1 VTRRSATGFPRRCA
15 GALLVVAWG
24 AALVGIG
31 AMLLRLGHGPL
42 STPPAE
48 RGVGALAAW
57 ARTRDAAT
65 MAMSVLRMVALG
77 LDAYLLATTT
87 LGAAARLTRPAAPI
101 HLADRITPRVVR
113 AVLTTALGG
122 LVMAAPVG
130 VPVAGATGPGPARD
144 AGPPLARIAGAD
156 PVPLLRRA
164 DAASPAAISERPV
177 ARPNTHVA
185 PTIGADSS
193 PTVWL
198 VRTGDSFWRIAQSQL
213 TARDPA
219 HGEPTASQI
228 VGYWRLL
235 IAQNRDRLKV
245 REDADLLYPGQ
256 RLVIPPLDP

>member
-1 VTRRSATGFPRRCA
+1 
-15 GALLVVAWG
+15 
-24 AALVGIG
+24 
-31 AMLLRLGHGPL
+31 ML
-42 STPPAE
+42 
-48 RGVGALAAW
+48 
-57 ARTRDAAT
+57 
-65 MAMSVLRMVALG
+65 ALG
-77 LDAYLLATTT
+77 NFDGLHRGHRKILERVCRVAGERSGTAVVMTFD
-87 LGAAARLTRPAAPI
+87 PHP
-101 HLADRITPRVVR
+101 PRVVR
-113 AVLTTALGG
+113 AVLTAALGG

-164 DAASPAAISERPV
+164 DAASSAAISERPV

-185 PTIGADSS
+185 PTIGTDSS

-219 HGEPTASQI
+219 HAEPTASQI

-245 REDADLLYPGQ
+245 RDDADLLYPGQ